1 MKRENLLV
9 VNGVVWAIAGVNVL
23 RIGIMGL
30 IALGKD
36 SVWWVVLALL
46 GAAVIF
52 AGFHVMF
59 SRIVIKNSARIR
71 ALEGERQNPLR
82 FLDAKGY
89 LIMAIMMGG
98 GFGFRAAGLIPDW
111 FVAFFYTGLGLALTL
126 AGVAFFMYR
135 GKEEGWR
142 FHRKHALQPDSAART
157 LE

>member
-9 VNGVVWAIAGVNVL
+9 VNGVVWAIAGINVL
-23 RIGIMGL
+23 RIGIQGL
-30 IALGKD
+30 VTLGNERML
-36 SVWWVVLALL
+36 WVVLSLL

-52 AGFHVMF
+52 VGFHLMF
-59 SRIVIKNSARIR
+59 SRIVVKNSARIR
-71 ALEGERQNPLR
+71 ALEEERQNPLK

-126 AGVAFFMYR
+126 AGVGFLLYR
-135 GKEEGWR
+135 IKGEGWT
-142 FHRKHALQPDSAART
+142 FHKPRASKADGPANG
-157 LE
+157 